1 MYFLHKYNVSGYFCR
16 KQVVIKISFLFQ
28 NAEMMPS
35 CKPFYTHIKQKNY
48 TAQADNWVF
57 TGYVNN
63 RTIKQLN

>member
-1 MYFLHKYNVSGYFCR
+1 
-16 KQVVIKISFLFQ
+16 
-28 NAEMMPS
+28 MPS

-48 TAQADNWVF
+48 TAQADDWVF